1 MKRRIYMDMDVESS
15 TPSPPPKMARF
26 DYGTPPPRDD
36 YDDMISTPIVT
47 FTNRSNTPL
56 ISPNPFSP
64 IALEPLTKYNLD
76 EPPMLPILNDNSYKK
91 FLKKSPTDVFS
102 FFPPPTPSKLQRC
115 ESLSTSHRFQSDFD
129 VIATIGIGSFGK
141 VYQAMSKLDGCM
153 YAIKATHR
161 KAKSESSKAR
171 MLKEVYALAAL
182 MEHNDPAIFH
192 IVRYHQAWM
201 EESRL
206 FIQTELCTS
215 TLAQE
220 IGQMT
225 TERKYKLLREVL
237 LALEFLHR
245 NKMVHFD
252 IKPENIFVKEGKY
265 KLGDFGLASKSTIK
279 DVEEGDSRYMPYEL
293 LSGDLSDLTKCDIFS
308 LGATLYETCTKP
320 LPSSGPQ
327 WHDIRN
333 FVLEKFTPHDLF
345 LIIQEMLDKNPNNRP
360 SAKELLSRR
369 PLLSTQEKELILAH
383 NKVALLEQKHNCCP
397 LKKNILFR
405 SKSLM

>member
-1 MKRRIYMDMDVESS
+1 
-15 TPSPPPKMARF
+15 
-26 DYGTPPPRDD
+26 
-36 YDDMISTPIVT
+36 
-47 FTNRSNTPL
+47 
-56 ISPNPFSP
+56 
-64 IALEPLTKYNLD
+64 
-76 EPPMLPILNDNSYKK
+76 
-91 FLKKSPTDVFS
+91 
-102 FFPPPTPSKLQRC
+102 
-115 ESLSTSHRFQSDFD
+115 
-129 VIATIGIGSFGK
+129 
-141 VYQAMSKLDGCM
+141 
-153 YAIKATHR
+153 
-161 KAKSESSKAR
+161 
-171 MLKEVYALAAL
+171 
-182 MEHNDPAIFH
+182 
-192 IVRYHQAWM
+192 
-201 EESRL
+201 
-206 FIQTELCTS
+206 
-215 TLAQE
+215 
-220 IGQMT
+220 
-225 TERKYKLLREVL
+225 
-237 LALEFLHR
+237 
-245 NKMVHFD
+245 MVHFD

-345 LIIQEMLDKNPNNRP
+345 LIIQEMLDKNPNNIP

-405 SKSLM
+405 